1 MDLRGEAAV
10 SSREVAEAAEV
21 LDSRLVVEPASTSST
36 HVEKVNDEE
45 EADRGNQDK
54 EDSLVVDIHRDSSH
68 LEEIHPEESRP
79 EEEEDRHHT
88 SSSLRPVE
96 LPAWTGGSDAE
107 RSSCREEQ

>member
-1 MDLRGEAAV
+1 MDLREEMVV
-10 SSREVAEAAEV
+10 SLREVAEAAEEA
-21 LDSRLVVEPASTSST
+21 LGSRLVVEPASTSST

-68 LEEIHPEESRP
+68 LEETHPEESRP
-79 EEEEDRHHT
+79 EEDRHHT

-96 LPAWTGGSDAE
+96 LSAWTGDSDAE
-107 RSSCREEQ
+107 RSSCQEEQ